1 MLRFGVSSYFLVF
14 MEALDRFLAGASQ
27 AVRDEQQRRLTE
39 AAEQAMNRAAKK
51 ASMEL
56 ETAIYGLADDYG
68 KYRESFPQVL
78 KKPVTT
84 RKVNSRQADRAK
96 P

>member
-1 MLRFGVSSYFLVF
+1 

-39 AAEQAMNRAAKK
+39 AVKQAAKK
-51 ASMEL
+51 ASKEL

-68 KYRESFPQVL
+68 KYRESFQFPQVL
-78 KKPVTT
+78 EKPVTT
-84 RKVNSRQADRAK
+84 RKVRQAHDRAK
-96 P
+96 PGITFLQILKKRFLIAH